1 MPDGVA
7 GCLNARA
14 DEQLC
19 DLGGESYRASS
30 GVQPEAAGVKCHQLG
45 WEAREQ
51 VHNPTVMSG
60 QQPCQTGRG
69 ENMPC
74 PGNGGEVENRAEGKC
89 SGCHNCINHLQCQK
103 LELYLHNMP
112 NPLGNMAVSHT
123 GGIICKSGF

>member
-51 VHNPTVMSG
+51 VHNSTAMSG

-74 PGNGGEVENRAEGKC
+74 PGNGGGKWRTGLKENAQVATTVLIISSAKSWSSTC
-89 SGCHNCINHLQCQK
+89 TTCQTHWETW
-103 LELYLHNMP
+103 LS
-112 NPLGNMAVSHT
+112 AT
-123 GGIICKSGF
+123 